1 MRNRPSHLAGQS
13 PEGNLAPNPA
23 GNEDGN
29 GQRHSKD
36 PADTVLESGGFS
48 RESALS
54 PVGVNTI
61 AL

>member
-1 MRNRPSHLAGQS
+1 MAELWLSVVSEIVTSEAAERGIGL
-13 PEGNLAPNPA
+13 
-23 GNEDGN
+23 
-29 GQRHSKD
+29 RHGKD

-54 PVGVNTI
+54 PVAVNSI